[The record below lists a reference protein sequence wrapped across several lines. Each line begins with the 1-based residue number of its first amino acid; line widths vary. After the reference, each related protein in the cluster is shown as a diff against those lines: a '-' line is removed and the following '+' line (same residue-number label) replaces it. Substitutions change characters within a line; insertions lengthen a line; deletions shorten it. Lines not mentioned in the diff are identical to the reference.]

1 LPFLQGHGNII
12 PGLESALEGTKVGD
26 KLDVTVE
33 PEEGYGLR
41 LQEAIQEI
49 PKTALKDVKDLALG
63 MELQSQD
70 KDGQT
75 FIVKVTKIEDETITV
90 DANHPLAG
98 ETLHFSVTIESVR
111 KAESVEIDH
120 GHVH

>member
-1 LPFLQGHGNII
+1 MLFR
-12 PGLESALEGTKVGD
+12 S
-26 KLDVTVE
+26 
-33 PEEGYGLR
+33 EGYGLR

-111 KAESVEIDH
+111 KAEDVEIDH

>member
-1 LPFLQGHGNII
+1 MLLCQCITPSRIVN
-12 PGLESALEGTKVGD
+12 
-26 KLDVTVE
+26 
-33 PEEGYGLR
+33 
-41 LQEAIQEI
+41 
-49 PKTALKDVKDLALG
+49 DLALG

-75 FIVKVTKIEDETITV
+75 FIVKVTKIKGETITV

>member
-1 LPFLQGHGNII
+1 
-12 PGLESALEGTKVGD
+12 
-26 KLDVTVE
+26 
-33 PEEGYGLR
+33 
-41 LQEAIQEI
+41 
-49 PKTALKDVKDLALG
+49 

>member
-1 LPFLQGHGNII
+1 
-12 PGLESALEGTKVGD
+12 
-26 KLDVTVE
+26 
-33 PEEGYGLR
+33 
-41 LQEAIQEI
+41 
-49 PKTALKDVKDLALG
+49 

-98 ETLHFSVTIESVR
+98 GNTTLFGDNREYQESR
-111 KAESVEIDH
+111 RC
-120 GHVH
+120 